1 MLMYKY
7 YYAKNEKFYSLTDKT
22 RLYEITCKNNLE
34 LILQLENV
42 IESLTSDLNTEDYK
56 YLEFNNLS
64 NKEKYSLIEML
75 KMIPILFSNYLPNSY
90 PELITLESS
99 ILLAAI
105 NDFIKMKNE
114 RNLNIDNYLNDALTR
129 YLKELKEELINI
141 KNISKY
147 TQQEVDLSNLEPQTV
162 KFYLPDIEKLT
173 DEHYKHIDLI
183 TASNEAPQK
192 ILDENLKNQIYT
204 YAEQIIVNKIK
215 KENDLEKITAKINY
229 QYLKTEQIKNTYF
242 KYISYLLATP
252 LTFFIFNNSQNNKTK
267 ICLALYLLGILGYQ
281 KIDYDLQNKL
291 KITSNPILTLN
302 KKN

>member
-1 MLMYKY
+1 MYKY